1 LQCIETLKANSV
13 KSPIDWLQR
22 EPIAKPI
29 DYTENSAEE
38 QAFRLNTSSDE
49 PGKNGGKSLE
59 KIKEE
64 ILFNTPITYEL
75 HRTYETDWIEPYPQN
90 SYGGNLDKDFGVI
103 HECNLEANLSDL
115 GGTKAT
121 PTKPVRTIEL
131 SKSIDLEQTQ
141 TALRDLQRLQLKNTA
156 ACSRLRAQQ
165 SFEQIESK
173 LEGLQK
179 KIEKIGVPLGR
190 MITNSKERS
199 RRSNTMA
206 SINYQHL
213 VDRYESSGRSKSR
226 EVTDMKI
233 LYKSVTIGPD
243 FMGRDAPTVSI
254 FRDTTDVRPRKNSD
268 LQAKN
273 SVQDQNPLVSS

>member
-1 LQCIETLKANSV
+1 
-13 KSPIDWLQR
+13 
-22 EPIAKPI
+22 
-29 DYTENSAEE
+29 
-38 QAFRLNTSSDE
+38 
-49 PGKNGGKSLE
+49 
-59 KIKEE
+59 
-64 ILFNTPITYEL
+64 
-75 HRTYETDWIEPYPQN
+75 
-90 SYGGNLDKDFGVI
+90 
-103 HECNLEANLSDL
+103 
-115 GGTKAT
+115 
-121 PTKPVRTIEL
+121 
-131 SKSIDLEQTQ
+131 
-141 TALRDLQRLQLKNTA
+141 
-156 ACSRLRAQQ
+156 LRAQE

-213 VDRYESSGRSKSR
+213 VDRYVSSGRSKSR

-273 SVQDQNPLVSS
+273 SVQDQNRLVSR